1 MTTEQRSSQE
11 KKMPRSY
18 RNRPEPWKGLAAGV
32 IGGLAATVVMSQ
44 FQAAWGKAS
53 EALRRDEDSDSREED
68 QQDEDATMKAAG
80 KWAAAGHRLSHQ
92 EKKKAGPLVVHY
104 AFGSAMGAVYGL
116 ANEFAPVG
124 RKMLSPLLSGSGF
137 GTALF
142 LGADEGAVPAL
153 GRSESPKKSP
163 VSSHIYGWAS
173 HLVYGLTLEIVRKT
187 VRRSL

>member
-1 MTTEQRSSQE
+1 MARNYRS
-11 KKMPRSY
+11 
-18 RNRPEPWKGLAAGV
+18 RPEPWKGLAAGV
-32 IGGLAATVVMSQ
+32 IGGLAATVVMGQ

-53 EALRRDEDSDSREED
+53 QALRRDEDSDSREED

-80 KWAAAGHRLSHQ
+80 KLAAVSDRRLSHG
-92 EKKKAGPLVVHY
+92 EKKKAGPLVHY
-104 AFGSAMGAVYGL
+104 AFGSAMGAAYGL

-124 RKMLSPLLSGSGF
+124 RKILNPLISGSGF

-142 LGADEGAVPAL
+142 LGADEWAVPAL
-153 GRSESPKKSP
+153 GLSAPPKKSA

-173 HLVYGLTLEIVRKT
+173 HLVYGLTLEMVRKT